1 MVMQR
6 RLMYIEKGTGYN
18 HDGPAWIGYVD
29 FSRTGRKAYFNGQA
43 FSCSKRFGRCA
54 ETGDQYWLSGVKKR
68 GMNRHVFGHGKILV
82 SRDALADF
90 LALKGWDRLD
100 ETRYDLFDVK
110 PTDIARFSAMENA
123 KLGSA

>member
-43 FSCSKRFGRCA
+43 FSSGKGTGRCV
-54 ETGDQYWLSGVKKR
+54 ETGDLYWLSGVKKR
-68 GMNRHVFGHGKILV
+68 GTNRHVFGHGKILV
-82 SRDALADF
+82 SRDALVDF

-110 PTDIARFSAMENA
+110 PTDIARSSAMENA

>member
-1 MVMQR
+1 MQR

-18 HDGPAWIGYVD
+18 HDGTAWIGYVD

-43 FSCSKRFGRCA
+43 FSSGRGSGRCV
-54 ETGDQYWLSGVKKR
+54 ETGDLYWLSGVKKR
-68 GMNRHVFGHGKILV
+68 GTNRHVFGHGKILV

-100 ETRYDLFDVK
+100 ETQYDRFDAK
-110 PTDIARFSAMENA
+110 PADITRFSAMENA